1 MQLIVCAS
9 WRVAVWVNRMVFGP
23 FVSFARVSVAGLA
36 CCVGDGHHLG
46 ICVFFLFLFFDFGC
60 EMIGK
65 ASQLDLI
72 SDKIT
77 R

>member
-46 ICVFFLFLFFDFGC
+46 ICVFLFLFDFC
-60 EMIGK
+60 REMIGN